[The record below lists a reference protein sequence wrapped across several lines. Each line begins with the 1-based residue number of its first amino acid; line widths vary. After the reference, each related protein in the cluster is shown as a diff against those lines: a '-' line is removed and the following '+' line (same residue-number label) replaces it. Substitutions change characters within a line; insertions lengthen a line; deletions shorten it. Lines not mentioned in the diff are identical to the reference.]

1 MTAEPDAVPMPTIRP
16 HSKRTLL
23 LIAILSCLGFTCKAR
38 GSHDPLK
45 VGIMAG
51 GEERVA
57 TVAAELARQRY
68 GLAVE
73 LVTFSDYLMPNA
85 ALADGSLDANAFQ
98 HRPFLDQQMA
108 DRGYEL
114 VVVARTFIYPIAGY
128 SQRIHSLAELRD
140 GAQVAVPND
149 PSNLGRALKLLE
161 QQGLLELRPEAGILA
176 SVLDVT
182 KNPRQLR
189 IVELDAAQLPRVL
202 PDVDLAIINNNY
214 AAQAGLAAMKDG
226 LIVESKDSPYVNL
239 IVARKDNA
247 GDSRIAS
254 WVKAYQTDDVHRAA
268 LEVFNGSVVK
278 GW

>member
-1 MTAEPDAVPMPTIRP
+1 MTPETLTATMPSPPRR
-16 HSKRTLL
+16 SKRTFLL
-23 LIAILSCLGFTCKAR
+23 TIVLTCLALACKAR
-38 GSHDPLK
+38 ERSGALE

-57 TVAAELARQRY
+57 AVAAELARERY
-68 GLAVE
+68 GLEVE

-85 ALADGSLDANAFQ
+85 ALADRSLDANAFQ
-98 HRPFLDQQMA
+98 HRPFLDQQVA

-128 SQRIHSLAELRD
+128 SQRLHSLAELKD
-140 GAQVAVPND
+140 GAEVAVPND

-176 SVLDVT
+176 SMLDIT
-182 KNPRQLR
+182 ENPRQLR

-239 IVARKDNA
+239 IVARKDNS
-247 GDSRIAS
+247 GDPRIAS
-254 WVKAYQTDDVHRAA
+254 WVKAYQTDEVHQAA
-268 LEVFNGSVVK
+268 LEVFKGSVVK